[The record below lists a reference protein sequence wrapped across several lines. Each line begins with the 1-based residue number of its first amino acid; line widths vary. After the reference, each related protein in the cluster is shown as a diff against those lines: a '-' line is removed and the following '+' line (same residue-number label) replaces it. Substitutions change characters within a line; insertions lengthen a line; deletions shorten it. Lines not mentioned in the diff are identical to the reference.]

1 MKKVLQFLDRHLE
14 EYLMAFLLITL
25 TLVMLLQIVMRYI
38 FGHALS
44 WPEELCRYCF
54 VYITFFTLGFCIRR
68 NSMLRLDILQ
78 SVLPAKVWQGL
89 QYVVSVVSLVFFGW
103 MFFQALS
110 LQKAIMRTSRTSAAL
125 GIPYT
130 YIYLATVIGF
140 GLALLRSLQMTLR
153 LFRGTGEKRE
163 EAEARR
169 ACCSAVLF
177 WDWCFPSRWRPPWE
191 SPPWCPA

>member
-14 EYLMAFLLITL
+14 EYVMAFLLITL

-54 VYITFFTLGFCIRR
+54 VYITFFTLGFCVRR
-68 NSMLRLDILQ
+68 GSMLRLDILQ

-103 MFFQALS
+103 MFYQALS

-130 YIYLATVIGF
+130 YIYLATVLGF

-163 EAEARR
+163 EAEA
-169 ACCSAVLF
+169 
-177 WDWCFPSRWRPPWE
+177 
-191 SPPWCPA
+191 